1 MPEKGWAMNKEER
14 FVSIINEYEATIL
27 SICRIYTN
35 GKKEKMRDL
44 FQDVLI
50 NIWKSI
56 DTFEGKSSI
65 NTWLYRIA
73 LNTAISH
80 LRKREKQ
87 IQIIDITEEF
97 NRFSDENKPDERL
110 ETLYEAIEK
119 LNDIDKSIIFL
130 YLDKKNH
137 KEIAEILGISVST
150 VGTRIQRIK
159 VKLKNIIKNSN
170 YDK

>member
-65 NTWLYRIA
+65 STWLYRIA

-87 IQIIDITEEF
+87 IQIVDITEEF
-97 NRFSDENKPDERL
+97 NRFSDENKPDEQL
-110 ETLYEAIEK
+110 ETLYVAIEK

-137 KEIAEILGISVST
+137 KEIAEILGISVSN